1 MEWVPQKTVD
11 VAIAISIVGV
21 LVCLAILLVAGVR
34 RRRRKRALV
43 VADVPLRVEADL
55 ASPLVAFGHRPR
67 WFGITVTTL
76 LALVGGGIFVNALVG
91 VFFAAAVLLVLLRPR
106 WRAVLSLLPA
116 IALAGC
122 GAYIA
127 AKQFHTNLPAT
138 FEWPTFFWQVR
149 TLGWIS
155 IVFLAGDALVEI
167 VRTHRSRRDR
177 RRDAAQPEEPAGSAE
192 VDPLRH

>member
-1 MEWVPQKTVD
+1 MLV
-11 VAIAISIVGV
+11 V
-21 LVCLAILLVAGVR
+21 LV
-34 RRRRKRALV
+34 
-43 VADVPLRVEADL
+43 
-55 ASPLVAFGHRPR
+55 
-67 WFGITVTTL
+67 
-76 LALVGGGIFVNALVG
+76 
-91 VFFAAAVLLVLLRPR
+91 RPR

-127 AKQFHTNLPAT
+127 AKQFHARLPAT

-177 RRDAAQPEEPAGSAE
+177 RP
-192 VDPLRH
+192 